1 MLDKQKEKLLF
12 KKSIQNFLEKEYQS
26 TNNVN
31 DIFFEIFC
39 STAHYLKS
47 FTNIK
52 KLLDYICLVFKYT
65 FQKKLLVIVPL
76 NDQGEI
82 WHDYIS
88 ISANIEKLQ
97 IQEQISQFIDKFH
110 FSKNF
115 KIKEIANFEN
125 ALKTNFKDY
134 NIESEKILSRGKC
147 RGFIYSFCDSSCES
161 ILEDRHFNFIKNCLA
176 IGLENYWLIQT
187 KKKHENVDREIST
200 GAEIQS
206 QLLPDYCPKIY
217 GVDLAAHC
225 RPALQL
231 GGDYYDFLSLKT
243 NVSESR
249 KEKARWALV
258 IGDVMGKGIPAGLL
272 MTMLRGMLRA
282 EVLTGLPPDRIL
294 HDLNQLAINDLDQS
308 HRFVT
313 LFYSDFDPRTKKLR
327 YSNAAHN
334 PPLLWKNAE
343 QKIIKLDTEGF
354 VLGLQKDAQYN
365 CCEIKLQDNDLILYY
380 TDGVIDSSNAL
391 GERFD
396 EDKLIKVLSKL
407 CKQSYSSQ
415 EILNK
420 IFKKLDDFTGQNRH
434 LEDDASIVVFQL
446 R

>member
-125 ALKTNFKDY
+125 ALKTNFKDV
-134 NIESEKILSRGKC
+134 NPETLRDIKLELESSTA
-147 RGFIYSFCDSSCES
+147 IY
-161 ILEDRHFNFIKNCLA
+161 LETAVDEIKETV
-176 IGLENYWLIQT
+176 EN
-187 KKKHENVDREIST
+187 
-200 GAEIQS
+200 
-206 QLLPDYCPKIY
+206 
-217 GVDLAAHC
+217 
-225 RPALQL
+225 
-231 GGDYYDFLSLKT
+231 
-243 NVSESR
+243 
-249 KEKARWALV
+249 
-258 IGDVMGKGIPAGLL
+258 
-272 MTMLRGMLRA
+272 
-282 EVLTGLPPDRIL
+282 
-294 HDLNQLAINDLDQS
+294 
-308 HRFVT
+308 
-313 LFYSDFDPRTKKLR
+313 
-327 YSNAAHN
+327 SNAFCFG
-334 PPLLWKNAE
+334 
-343 QKIIKLDTEGF
+343 TTRY
-354 VLGLQKDAQYN
+354 LQ
-365 CCEIKLQDNDLILYY
+365 
-380 TDGVIDSSNAL
+380 
-391 GERFD
+391 
-396 EDKLIKVLSKL
+396 
-407 CKQSYSSQ
+407 
-415 EILNK
+415 
-420 IFKKLDDFTGQNRH
+420 
-434 LEDDASIVVFQL
+434 
-446 R
+446 